1 MIINYLHT
9 KINIKS
15 HLNIWFIEYLTVLQ
29 SLFIVEMAYLTS
41 WRIRNGKISI
51 LTSEFSSTNCI
62 KYQNFDW
69 LYSLRRMPGMLYCI
83 SVYCISIRASSSA
96 ERLLMHLLVLI
107 DKAEPRQKACLSTC
121 PPIWVLSFYSCLF
134 EVKLF
139 QSCQAGPPPLHF
151 ISAPWLTGVN
161 LVVAAM
167 FFWRE
172 IL

>member
-1 MIINYLHT
+1 MTILHP
-9 KINIKS
+9 
-15 HLNIWFIEYLTVLQ
+15 LY
-29 SLFIVEMAYLTS
+29 IVDTAYLTS
-41 WRIRNGKISI
+41 WCIRNGKISI

-121 PPIWVLSFYSCLF
+121 PLIWVSAFIHVFLKSNYS
-134 EVKLF
+134 
-139 QSCQAGPPPLHF
+139 
-151 ISAPWLTGVN
+151 N
-161 LVVAAM
+161 LVKQVLHLCIWYQLPNWLNATRVDM